1 MHCSN
6 AYCRFIMCNHFFY
19 LIWILRFFWV
29 FLLVGGKKIS
39 KVKRGKNACTF
50 SRIRIDILLTFGK
63 KYSICISFLY
73 QFRSNWSWVHCNWV
87 EQCWISTLICFLPI
101 LLEDYCLK
109 WEICPIF
116 EALFISVTMKVL
128 FIIVWCPW
136 DITWPVQEDP

>member
-1 MHCSN
+1 MRTVDLLC
-6 AYCRFIMCNHFFY
+6 ATIFLPY
-19 LIWILRFFWV
+19 LNFEI
-29 FLLVGGKKIS
+29 FLGFSLSRRKKKS
-39 KVKRGKNACTF
+39 QVKRGKNACTF

-101 LLEDYCLK
+101 LLEDYYQK